1 MMCYVL
7 LPGHQRQCHSS
18 GGLENKGSEE
28 CLCNYKRLFIRS
40 IFIYCWVGQN
50 GRSIMC
56 ARLCVLLHLL
66 ASARAPVASTTN
78 FTESFLQ
85 LFVHFFNC

>member
-40 IFIYCWVGQN
+40 LMPQCGGAAMFKKVYSKIKTGN
-50 GRSIMC
+50 DR
-56 ARLCVLLHLL
+56 
-66 ASARAPVASTTN
+66 
-78 FTESFLQ
+78 
-85 LFVHFFNC
+85 